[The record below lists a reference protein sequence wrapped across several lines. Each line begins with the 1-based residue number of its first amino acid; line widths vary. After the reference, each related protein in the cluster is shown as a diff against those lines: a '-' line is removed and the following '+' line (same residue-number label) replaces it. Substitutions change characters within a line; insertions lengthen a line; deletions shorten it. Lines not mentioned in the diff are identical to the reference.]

1 MMFFRP
7 EKLSRPGLYEVVIL
21 LRKAIFP
28 NVISETRIHMEINVE
43 WSIKVK
49 LDVQGLGLSGIVI
62 YIFFDQVTLTHDIVH
77 DKYSKQFVVLAIKIR
92 IDPIPFHQT
101 TSNFKHHFTN
111 IEQTCLCSCIGN
123 QTLYFWIRMHE
134 YNCKYFCISL
144 QIGMTHV

>member
-62 YIFFDQVTLTHDIVH
+62 YIHIF
-77 DKYSKQFVVLAIKIR
+77 
-92 IDPIPFHQT
+92 
-101 TSNFKHHFTN
+101 
-111 IEQTCLCSCIGN
+111 
-123 QTLYFWIRMHE
+123 
-134 YNCKYFCISL
+134 
-144 QIGMTHV
+144 

>member
-43 WSIKVK
+43 WKSIKVK

-62 YIFFDQVTLTHDIVH
+62 YIFFD
-77 DKYSKQFVVLAIKIR
+77 
-92 IDPIPFHQT
+92 
-101 TSNFKHHFTN
+101 
-111 IEQTCLCSCIGN
+111 
-123 QTLYFWIRMHE
+123 
-134 YNCKYFCISL
+134 
-144 QIGMTHV
+144 